1 MEMKSFLN
9 KNKQEVHYLH
19 WPINSPKAKLV
30 ISHGMAEH
38 PIRYNHL
45 ASFLNSN
52 NIEVYAIY
60 HIGHGEF
67 ANKLGHMGKGDFD
80 QCVTNIYELIEK
92 VKDDKKVF
100 LLGHSMGSF
109 ISQLFVTRY
118 HNIDALILSGST
130 VRNAIAPMGAF
141 VSSLICAF
149 SNDDSKPSKFLDN
162 MAFGSYAKAYEN
174 PRTKFDWLTK
184 DESIVDEYIK
194 DDYCGW
200 IGSQRFFNNLTSGMN
215 EMGKKKNIKNVDI
228 DLPILIYGGKDDPV
242 SSFGKGL
249 NGLYNQYKNLGV
261 KDVSLIIYENDRH
274 EIFNELDK
282 EKVFED
288 TLKFIDTHL

>member
-9 KNKQEVHYLH
+9 KNNQEVHYLH

-67 ANKLGHMGKGDFD
+67 ANKLGHMGKGDFG

>member
-1 MEMKSFLN
+1 MEVKKFIN
-9 KNKQEVHYLH
+9 KKNQEVYYLH
-19 WPINSPKAKLV
+19 WPISNPKAKVV

-38 PIRYNHL
+38 PIRYNLL
-45 ASFLNSN
+45 ASFLNAN

-60 HIGHGEF
+60 HIGHGKY
-67 ANKLGHMGKGDFD
+67 ASKVGHMAKGEFD
-80 QCVTNIYELIEK
+80 QCVTNIYELIEN
-92 VKDDKKVF
+92 VKEDKKVI

-149 SNDDSKPSKFLDN
+149 SKDDSLPSPFLDN
-162 MAFGSYAKAYEN
+162 MAFGTYAKAYDN

-194 DDYCGW
+194 DEYCGW
-200 IGSQRFFNNLTSGMN
+200 VGSKRFFNNLTSGMN
-215 EMGKKKNIKNVDI
+215 EMGKKKNIKNVDVN
-228 DLPILIYGGKDDPV
+228 LPILIYGGSKDPV

-249 NGLYNQYKNLGV
+249 HGLLKQYKDLGV

-288 TLKFIDTHL
+288 TLSFINSHI